1 MAKRTI
7 TKLGFVRAP
16 SYLPPPLSLLGIGDN
31 ACTEGV
37 DNPAE
42 RIDASRRAFTRHSS
56 SSSSSS
62 SSPPPSH
69 SPEGKYVPSSSSS
82 LISPR
87 LSLLSAG
94 SFEINS
100 NCKSPSE
107 ARFVVVVVV
116 VVVVV
121 LSPGSAVFPD
131 DLFFRP
137 FFYPPTGGGGVE
149 NELCPPVPFH
159 RRKESN
165 LMHNLETPGR

>member
-16 SYLPPPLSLLGIGDN
+16 SYSPPPHSLLGIGDN
-31 ACTEGV
+31 ACTPRGV
-37 DNPAE
+37 YNPAE

-62 SSPPPSH
+62 SPSPSPSH
-69 SPEGKYVPSSSSS
+69 SPKGKYVPSSSSS
-82 LISPR
+82 SSSSSLIS

-100 NCKSPSE
+100 NCKNPSE
-107 ARFVVVVVV
+107 ARFAVVVVVLV

-121 LSPGSAVFPD
+121 LSRFPR
-131 DLFFRP
+131 RP
-137 FFYPPTGGGGVE
+137 LLPPLLPSPNGGG
-149 NELCPPVPFH
+149 
-159 RRKESN
+159 RK
-165 LMHNLETPGR
+165 

>member
-16 SYLPPPLSLLGIGDN
+16 SYSPPPHSLLGIGDN
-31 ACTEGV
+31 ACTPRGV
-37 DNPAE
+37 YNPAE

-62 SSPPPSH
+62 SPSPSPSH
-69 SPEGKYVPSSSSS
+69 SPKGKYVPSSSSS
-82 LISPR
+82 LIS

-100 NCKSPSE
+100 NCKNPSE
-107 ARFVVVVVV
+107 ARFAVVVVVVLV

-121 LSPGSAVFPD
+121 LSRFPR
-131 DLFFRP
+131 RP
-137 FFYPPTGGGGVE
+137 LLPPLLPSPNGGG
-149 NELCPPVPFH
+149 
-159 RRKESN
+159 RK
-165 LMHNLETPGR
+165 